1 MFSNYFRYRKKTLK
15 SRSSCGGEI
24 VNNQISADKRSFP
37 NQNALEEARPLLEH
51 SDKRSMI
58 EQELADTNETLSD
71 QMCKN
76 QAISLNSNFNDSKCP
91 DVVKEEKLSEQGLN
105 ALGHDLDEMISE
117 VQISSDKAQ
126 LAMIDAARLADEPK
140 AAMMLEK
147 DEKQRLSATLN
158 MKLIEDEPSHQ
169 TWLLPEVICT
179 SGLPVRSQDADIL
192 SRKIRGHLWRS
203 AYTPPDIVT
212 PSSLVLIRREGDKF
226 SEIVEELLLE
236 KEIGLSFRY

>member
-24 VNNQISADKRSFP
+24 VNNQISADKRSFA

-91 DVVKEEKLSEQGLN
+91 DVVREEKLRPRPSP
-105 ALGHDLDEMISE
+105 APAVLD
-117 VQISSDKAQ
+117 SSSPWAV
-126 LAMIDAARLADEPK
+126 
-140 AAMMLEK
+140 
-147 DEKQRLSATLN
+147 STV
-158 MKLIEDEPSHQ
+158 S
-169 TWLLPEVICT
+169 
-179 SGLPVRSQDADIL
+179 
-192 SRKIRGHLWRS
+192 
-203 AYTPPDIVT
+203 
-212 PSSLVLIRREGDKF
+212 
-226 SEIVEELLLE
+226 
-236 KEIGLSFRY
+236 